1 MVNGLTYDEIEII
14 DNFIKK
20 IKRLKE
26 AESRLYMTK
35 DGVFLEINMSISEQK
50 AELKTVIYEN
60 TIKIS
65 HR

>member
-35 DGVFLEINMSISEQK
+35 DGVFLEINMSIIGTESG
-50 AELKTVIYEN
+50 T
-60 TIKIS
+60 
-65 HR
+65 